1 MSISAIYLNES
12 LLGAGRDQ
20 CVGIDALALKLSKSF
35 ILSSVASEGFS
46 VLITVP
52 CRKQVLERVMTLAV
66 GVFSRHFCVSCC
78 SFVAACPV
86 LDQNLVCQL
95 D

>member
-66 GVFSRHFCVSCC
+66 GVFSSKSDTVQCLLRGECGGWVGRMGGRGR
-78 SFVAACPV
+78 
-86 LDQNLVCQL
+86 
-95 D
+95 